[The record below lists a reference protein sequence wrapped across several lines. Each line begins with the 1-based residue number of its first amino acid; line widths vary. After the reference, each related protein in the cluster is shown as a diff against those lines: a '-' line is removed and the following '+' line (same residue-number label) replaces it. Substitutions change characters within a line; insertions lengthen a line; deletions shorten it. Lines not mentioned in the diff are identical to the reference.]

1 MIKAFKSKMSSTTDF
16 PTELV
21 ATVKDFQTGIA
32 NVERV
37 LKPMLDVPLTQLQVS
52 TSISLKGIQ
61 LSWKNKLNFICCYEA
76 I

>member
-1 MIKAFKSKMSSTTDF
+1 MSSTTDF

-37 LKPMLDVPLTQLQVS
+37 LKPMLDVPLTQLQVR
-52 TSISLKGIQ
+52 TCISLKGIQ
-61 LSWKNKLNFICCYEA
+61 LS
-76 I
+76 